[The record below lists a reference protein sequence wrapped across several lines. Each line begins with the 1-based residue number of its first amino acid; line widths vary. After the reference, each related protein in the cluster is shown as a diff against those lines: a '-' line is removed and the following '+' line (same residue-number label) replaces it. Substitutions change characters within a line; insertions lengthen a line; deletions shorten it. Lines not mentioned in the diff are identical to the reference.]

1 MIQDK
6 CITVKTEQEKLFS
19 LFVYNSVTSSSH
31 KPWMNILKNS
41 TAYKIKF
48 FLDKKKGKAYNKIN
62 HQKSNNFFYF
72 QGACGWWKQVVE
84 DYEVG

>member
-1 MIQDK
+1 LG
-6 CITVKTEQEKLFS
+6 EK
-19 LFVYNSVTSSSH
+19 N
-31 KPWMNILKNS
+31 
-41 TAYKIKF
+41 KF

>member
-1 MIQDK
+1 MI
-6 CITVKTEQEKLFS
+6 LF
-19 LFVYNSVTSSSH
+19 
-31 KPWMNILKNS
+31 P
-41 TAYKIKF
+41 F
-48 FLDKKKGKAYNKIN
+48 FLLTKDFGSFIILDN

>member
-1 MIQDK
+1 
-6 CITVKTEQEKLFS
+6 VKKRFG
-19 LFVYNSVTSSSH
+19 FRR
-31 KPWMNILKNS
+31 
-41 TAYKIKF
+41 KIKF

-72 QGACGWWKQVVE
+72 QGACGWWKQAVE